1 MIKDLIKSVKIKL
14 TNKMNLP
21 LAIKRAVEN
30 DPYNPSGSDISTT
43 RLIAPP
49 LIRYLEVKH
58 KDEIE
63 EDVADR
69 IWALLGSSV
78 HHVIERAKIEKDLS
92 EIRLFYK
99 DDDITNGWTLSG
111 QFDYITED
119 GELIDFK
126 VTSAWSALD
135 ALQNG
140 KDEWEEQLN
149 ILHFLAKHNPD
160 KVNIKINKLYI
171 VAILRDWSKLQ
182 ASKSDN
188 YPQAQVVK
196 IPIRLW
202 SNEEQE
208 HFIRERIR
216 LHQQA
221 DIKEPDICSPKERWR
236 KEDSFAVMK
245 DGRKSALRVLPTLN
259 AAKEYLKEKNMQ
271 EGKGC
276 LIVHRAGKDV
286 RCADYCRVNKWCKH
300 FNDTIF

>member
-1 MIKDLIKSVKIKL
+1 MKL

-30 DPYNPSGSDISTT
+30 DPYDPSGSDISTT

-49 LIRYLEVKH
+49 LIRHLEVKH

-78 HHVIERAKIEKDLS
+78 HHVIERAKIENDLA

-111 QFDYITED
+111 QFDYITSEGD
-119 GELIDFK
+119 LIDFK
-126 VTSAWSALD
+126 TTSAWSALD
-135 ALQNG
+135 ALQKG

-149 ILHFLAKHNPD
+149 ILDFLVRHNPD

-171 VAILRDWSKLQ
+171 IAILRDWSKLQ

-196 IPIRLW
+196 IPIRSVSYTHLT
-202 SNEEQE
+202 
-208 HFIRERIR
+208 
-216 LHQQA
+216 
-221 DIKEPDICSPKERWR
+221 
-236 KEDSFAVMK
+236 
-245 DGRKSALRVLPTLN
+245 LPTTP
-259 AAKEYLKEKNMQ
+259 Y
-271 EGKGC
+271 
-276 LIVHRAGKDV
+276 V
-286 RCADYCRVNKWCKH
+286 
-300 FNDTIF
+300 

>member
-182 ASKSDN
+182 ARKSDN

>member
-1 MIKDLIKSVKIKL
+1 MKL

-30 DPYNPSGSDISTT
+30 DPYDPSGSDISTT

-49 LIRYLEVKH
+49 LIRHLEVKH

-78 HHVIERAKIEKDLS
+78 HHVIERAKIENDLA

-111 QFDYITED
+111 QFDYITSKGD
-119 GELIDFK
+119 LIDFK
-126 VTSAWSALD
+126 TTSAWSALD

-149 ILHFLAKHNPD
+149 ILYFLAKHNPD

-171 VAILRDWSKLQ
+171 IAILRDWSKLQ

-188 YPQAQVVK
+188 YPQAQVVQ

-259 AAKEYLKEKNMQ
+259 DAKEYLKEKNMQ
-271 EGKGC
+271 EGKDC

>member
-1 MIKDLIKSVKIKL
+1 MKL

-30 DPYNPSGSDISTT
+30 DPYDPSGSDISTT

-78 HHVIERAKIEKDLS
+78 HHVIERAKIENDLA

-111 QFDYITED
+111 QFDYITSEGD
-119 GELIDFK
+119 LIDFK
-126 VTSAWSALD
+126 TTSAWSALD

-149 ILHFLAKHNPD
+149 ILDFLVRHNPD

-171 VAILRDWSKLQ
+171 IAILRDWSKLQ

-188 YPQAQVVK
+188 YPQAQVVQ

-221 DIKEPDICSPKERWR
+221 DVKEPDICSPKERWR

-300 FNDTIF
+300 FNNTIF

>member
-1 MIKDLIKSVKIKL
+1 VKL

-30 DPYNPSGSDISTT
+30 DPYDPSGSDISTT

-49 LIRYLEVKH
+49 LIRYLEIKH
-58 KDEIE
+58 QDEIE

-78 HHVIERAKIEKDLS
+78 HHVIERAKIENDLA

-111 QFDYITED
+111 QFDYITSEGD
-119 GELIDFK
+119 LIDFK
-126 VTSAWSALD
+126 TTSAWSALD

-188 YPQAQVVK
+188 YPQAQVIQ

-202 SNEEQE
+202 SSEEQE
-208 HFIRERIR
+208 HFIKERIR
-216 LHQQA
+216 LHQKA

-245 DGRKSALRVLPTLN
+245 DGRKSALRVLPTLEK
-259 AAKEYLKEKNMQ
+259 AKQYLTDNNMQ

-276 LIVHRAGKDV
+276 LIVHRAGEDV
-286 RCADYCRVNKWCKH
+286 RCAKYCRVNKWCKH

>member
-1 MIKDLIKSVKIKL
+1 MKL

-30 DPYNPSGSDISTT
+30 DPYDPSGSDISTT

-78 HHVIERAKIEKDLS
+78 HHVIERAKIENDLA

-111 QFDYITED
+111 QFDYITSEGD
-119 GELIDFK
+119 LIDFK
-126 VTSAWSALD
+126 TTSAWSALD

-140 KDEWEEQLN
+140 KDEWEGQLN

-188 YPQAQVVK
+188 YPQAQVVQ

-245 DGRKSALRVLPTLN
+245 DGRKSALRVLPTLEK
-259 AAKEYLKEKNMQ
+259 AKQYLTENNMQ

>member
-1 MIKDLIKSVKIKL
+1 MNL

-30 DPYNPSGSDISTT
+30 DPYDPSGSDISTT

-49 LIRYLEVKH
+49 LIRYLEIKH

-63 EDVADR
+63 EDVSDR
-69 IWALLGSSV
+69 IWSLIGQSV
-78 HHVIERAKIEKDLS
+78 HHIIERAETENDLS

-99 DDDITNGWTLSG
+99 DIATTNNWTISG
-111 QFDYITED
+111 QFDYITGD

-140 KDEWEEQLN
+140 KDEWEQQLN
-149 ILHFLAKHNPD
+149 ILDFLVRKNPD
-160 KVNIKINKLYI
+160 KVNIKIKQLYI
-171 VAILRDWSKLQ
+171 IAILRDWSKLQ

-202 SNEEQE
+202 SEEEQE
-208 HFIRERIR
+208 DFIRDRIKV
-216 LHQQA
+216 HQQA
-221 DIKEPDICSPKERWR
+221 DIKEPDVCSPKERWR

-245 DGRKSALRVLPTLN
+245 DGRKSALRVLPTLEK
-259 AAKEYLKEKNMQ
+259 AKQYLTENNMK

-276 LIVHRAGKDV
+276 MIVHRAGEDV
-286 RCADYCRVNKWCKH
+286 RCSNYCRVNKWCKH
-300 FNDTIF
+300 FNDTLF